1 MSKTIYKKMRQAFFT
16 RQGPGYRLPID
27 GNRTNSTTYLSL
39 PVMDLI
45 HTAAEILFYGTFG
58 PFWRQAG
65 TYPVTGES
73 HSRYWYTAL
82 DFSLWNAA

>member
-45 HTAAEILFYGTFG
+45 H
-58 PFWRQAG
+58 
-65 TYPVTGES
+65 
-73 HSRYWYTAL
+73 HSRGNTFL
-82 DFSLWNAA
+82 RHIRSILAAGRDVSGNRGITQQILVHRP